1 MGCDGTIE
9 GTEAFVLMLYCHIP
23 HPEVLVHVL
32 TGYKGFGGMRR
43 TNVVLGRW
51 FKYSGCSVYAAT
63 SWNFSQKYEVL
74 IYSCRLVIQQLPMQN
89 RNRYCSPC
97 LLSAGYKGMM
107 RMNLKCYPAKTTVLT
122 QEAKMAQKEIDRNA
136 GKVIRNALNQW
147 IILLDE
153 YKNWQT

>member
-1 MGCDGTIE
+1 
-9 GTEAFVLMLYCHIP
+9 
-23 HPEVLVHVL
+23 
-32 TGYKGFGGMRR
+32 
-43 TNVVLGRW
+43 
-51 FKYSGCSVYAAT
+51 
-63 SWNFSQKYEVL
+63 
-74 IYSCRLVIQQLPMQN
+74 
-89 RNRYCSPC
+89 
-97 LLSAGYKGMM
+97 MM